1 MKQLITYSILFF
13 ITVFA
18 YAQKPAYVIYNAK
31 GKVVK
36 YEKMLGA
43 LVKND
48 ILLFGELHNN
58 PIAHWLE
65 LELIQDIGKQRALIL
80 GAEFFES
87 DTQTSLNDYLS
98 STINEATLQ
107 TQVELWSNYKT
118 DYKPIVDFAKTK
130 KLAFVATNVPR
141 QYAQLVHKEGFKV
154 LEHLVPDEKQYIAP
168 LPITYNPDLPSYK
181 KILTMFEDHG
191 TPELVKAQAIKD
203 ATMAHFILENY
214 IENKFFFHINGAYHS
229 DDYEGILWFLNQ
241 RNENLNYVTI
251 STVEQKNVSELLEEN
266 KNKADYIICIPDS
279 MTKTY

>member
-1 MKQLITYSILFF
+1 MKLLITYVILFL
-13 ITVFA
+13 TTLSVFG
-18 YAQKPAYVIYNAK
+18 QKAAYVIYNAK

-36 YEKMLGA
+36 YEKMLGG
-43 LVKND
+43 LSKND

-65 LELIQDIGKQRALIL
+65 LELVRDLSKQRALIL

-87 DTQTSLNDYLS
+87 DGQAALNDYLS
-98 STINEATLQ
+98 NTIDEGTLE
-107 TQVELWSNYKT
+107 TQVSLWSNYET
-118 DYKPIVDFAKTK
+118 DYKPIIEYAKSK
-130 KLAFVATNVPR
+130 KIPFIATNVPR
-141 QYAQLVHKEGFKV
+141 QYASLVHKEGFKV
-154 LEHLVPDEKQYIAP
+154 LEHLVPDEKRFIAP
-168 LPITYNPDLPSYK
+168 LPIKFDPDLPTYK

-214 IENKFFFHINGAYHS
+214 SQNKLFFHINGAYHS
-229 DDYEGILWFLNQ
+229 DSYEGILWFLKQ
-241 RNENLNYVTI
+241 RNSNLNYVTV

-266 KNKADYIICIPDS
+266 KNKADYIICIPDT